1 MNLPPTRAV
10 YAISL
15 VLAAI
20 FIFACMD
27 TTSKH
32 LAQNWPIPFILW
44 SRYVINFLLI
54 ILIFGPRHGWGLVKT
69 NRTWLVLLRG
79 VALASSSTFAVL
91 ALHAMPVAE
100 TTAIIYLAPF
110 GVMLLSGPL
119 LGERVR
125 LAGWLATGFGF
136 LGLLLITRPSSGL
149 SNLGVFFGI
158 CTAIGTMTY
167 HMMSRALAKTET
179 TMAMLF
185 HTSWVGIM
193 MFSILMPWNFPTAV
207 PEGLDAVLLLGMGLI
222 STLGHSLFTAA
233 YREAP
238 ISLLTPINYA
248 QLIWAA
254 LLGWLIFDHVP
265 DGLTM
270 AGIGLV
276 AAAGAGNALWSHFSR
291 LPVQVVEPEE
301 V

>member
-1 MNLPPTRAV
+1 VSPKPTRAAF
-10 YAISL
+10 AIFL
-15 VLAAI
+15 VLGAVLM
-20 FIFACMD
+20 FASMD

-32 LAQNWPIPFILW
+32 LSLVLPIPFILW
-44 SRYVINFLLI
+44 ARYVVNFVLI
-54 ILIFGPRHGWGLVKT
+54 IITFGPRHGWSMVKT
-69 NRTWLVLLRG
+69 NRTGLVLLRG
-79 VALASSSTFAVL
+79 VALAMSSMCAVF

-125 LAGWLATGFGF
+125 FAGWLATGLGF
-136 LGLLLITRPSSGL
+136 IGLLLITRPGSGL
-149 SNLGVFFGI
+149 SHWGIFYGI

-167 HMMSRALAKTET
+167 HMMSRGLARTET
-179 TMAMLF
+179 TMALLF
-185 HTSWVGIM
+185 HACWIGILIYAAM
-193 MFSILMPWNFPTAV
+193 LPWNWPSAM
-207 PEGLDAVLLLGMGLI
+207 PQGLDAVLLIGMGFL
-222 STLGHSLFTAA
+222 SMLGHSMFTAA

-238 ISLLTPINYA
+238 ISLLMPINYM

-270 AGIGLV
+270 AGIIIV
-276 AAAGAGNALWSHFSR
+276 AASGAGNAIWTHFSR
-291 LPVQVVEPEE
+291 LPVQVIEPEE

>member
-1 MNLPPTRAV
+1 VNSPPTRAAL
-10 YAISL
+10 AIAL
-15 VLAAI
+15 VLTAV
-20 FIFACMD
+20 FMFASMD
-27 TTSKH
+27 ATSKH

-44 SRYVINFLLI
+44 ARYVINFLLI
-54 ILIFGPRHGWGLVKT
+54 ILIFAPRHGWALVKT
-69 NRTWLVLLRG
+69 NRTGLVILRG

-125 LAGWLATGFGF
+125 LAGWIATGFGF
-136 LGLLLITRPSSGL
+136 MGLLLITRPGSGL
-149 SNLGVFFGI
+149 STLGILFGI

-167 HMMSRALAKTET
+167 HMMSRGLAKTES

-185 HTSWVGIM
+185 HSSWVGAVI
-193 MFSILMPWNFPTAV
+193 FSAFLPWSWPGAV
-207 PEGLDAVLLLGMGLI
+207 PQGLDAGLLIGMGFI
-222 STLGHSLFTAA
+222 STLGHSLFTAG

-254 LLGWLIFDHVP
+254 LLGWLIFNHLP

-270 AGIGLV
+270 AGIALV
-276 AAAGAGNALWSHFSR
+276 AAAGAGNALWSHFFR
-291 LPVQVVEPEE
+291 LPTQIIEPEE